1 MGKVTMKTSNTR
13 ARKFSATAGKIV
25 MALVFASM
33 IGGIAIAPAFGKD
46 KDKNKRGGYHEQG
59 RNEHDRYEHGRRE
72 YQSSHRYYYYPAPVY
87 APPPVIY
94 VPDPYQSPGIEL
106 VFPIIIR

>member
-1 MGKVTMKTSNTR
+1 
-13 ARKFSATAGKIV
+13 
-25 MALVFASM
+25 M

-59 RNEHDRYEHGRRE
+59 RYEHSQRE
-72 YQSSHRYYYYPAPVY
+72 YQSSHRYNYYYYPAPVY
-87 APPPVIY
+87 APPVVVY
-94 VPDPYQSPGIEL
+94 VPVPYQSPGIEL